1 LRRDFLSHLLFR
13 DALFASPKYAGF
25 TTAVLAVADTFRHE
39 DPYLVTIAKAIPSVS
54 KRLRSITDI
63 IQTGQASYAIAL
75 AQVTGSLNELT
86 AKLEDFLTG
95 SFSLIFTPGRSRILP

>member
-1 LRRDFLSHLLFR
+1 LRRDFPSYPLFR

-25 TTAVLAVADTFRHE
+25 ATAVLVAANTFRHE
-39 DPYLVTIAKAIPSVS
+39 NPYLVAIAKAIPSVS
-54 KRLRSITDI
+54 KQLRSITDV

-75 AQVTGSLNELT
+75 AQVTGFLNKLT